1 MMVDDF
7 EEQAPQQFDIG
18 RYAGIV
24 RRRYLPF
31 LIMLLLG
38 WLLVWGASWLLPA
51 RFKSSTLILVEQPT
65 MPKDYV
71 TPNVSNNLQ
80 DRLQSITQQIMSRDR
95 LLLIIDKMHLYE
107 GKRALTPDQK
117 VALMRKDIDVELVRD
132 PTSRTISAFHV
143 SYSAASP
150 QVAQRVAGAL
160 TSLFINDNQQT
171 LQQESEATTT
181 FLQGQLAAASAGLAK
196 QEADIQAFQS
206 QHQGELP
213 SEQASNLQILSGLQS
228 QLQSEQDALNTA
240 RQQRTY
246 FESLIEQY
254 RTLQE
259 ASANPGGSPTGL
271 ALIDEQIAKM
281 KSQLADLSTRYTDQ
295 YPAVQQLKKQI
306 AQEEHV
312 RRQAAAALS
321 SQASATKHA
330 GGSTIPGVAGG
341 ATGTLLLQI
350 ESQAKANQ
358 TELINRERAVKALE
372 ARIGSYQQ
380 RLDAGPASARQLAD
394 LTRGYTQSQANYDAL
409 LKKESDSEMAT
420 NMEQMQQGQ
429 RFRVLDPPSLPMK
442 PDFPNRLKFSAVGI
456 VVGLVLAL
464 VVGGGLELLDDRL
477 HSDKEIEKLLPVA
490 VISEVPE
497 VSDPTRQRRRLIRTG
512 FAWAFAAVVFM
523 TIIAG
528 SVYSYL
534 HV

>member
-1 MMVDDF
+1 MVDDF

-18 RYAGIV
+18 RYTGII

-31 LIMLLLG
+31 LIALLLG

-95 LLLIIDKMHLYE
+95 LLLIINKMHLYE
-107 GKRALTPDQK
+107 GERVLTPDQK

-132 PTSRTISAFHV
+132 PTSQTIRAFHV
-143 SYSAASP
+143 SYSASSP
-150 QVAQRVAGAL
+150 QVAQSVAGAL

-171 LQQESEATTT
+171 LQQESEGTTK
-181 FLQGQLAAASAGLAK
+181 FLQEQLAAASASLAK

-213 SEQASNLQILSGLQS
+213 SEQASNMQILSGLQS

-246 FESLIEQY
+246 FESLIGQY
-254 RTLQE
+254 RTLE
-259 ASANPGGSPTGL
+259 AASADPGGSPTGL
-271 ALIDEQIAKM
+271 ALMDAQIAKM
-281 KSQLADLSTRYTDQ
+281 KSQLADLSTRYTDR
-295 YPAVQQLKKQI
+295 YPAVQQLKQQI
-306 AQEEHV
+306 AQEEHT
-312 RRQAAAALS
+312 RRQAAAALD
-321 SQASATKHA
+321 SQARTAKHTSSPA
-330 GGSTIPGVAGG
+330 IPSVAAG
-341 ATGTLLLQI
+341 ATGALLLQL

-358 TELINRERAVKALE
+358 TDLANRERAVKALE
-372 ARIGSYQQ
+372 ARIGSYQT
-380 RLDAGPASARQLAD
+380 RLNAGPASAQQLAD

-420 NMEQMQQGQ
+420 SMEQMQQGQ
-429 RFRVLDPPSLPMK
+429 RFRVLDPPNLPIK
-442 PDFPNRLKFSAVGI
+442 ADFPNRLKFSAVGV
-456 VVGLVLAL
+456 VVGLVFA
-464 VVGGGLELLDDRL
+464 VVFGGGLELLDDRL

-497 VSDPTRQRRRLIRTG
+497 VSEPTRQRRRLIQAG
-512 FAWAFAAVVFM
+512 FAWVFAAVVFLV
-523 TIIAG
+523 IIAG

-534 HV
+534 HA